1 MLHVPLAVLGD
12 WYVMKLGAHVFG
24 MKTGKCAVSLT
35 SMLPLCICV
44 CVCVRENVSN
54 YFETCEVS
62 STQVSTSCYVTLHHG
77 SHSIVSLVPSPTP
90 WRRLLHPSSS
100 STGC

>member
-1 MLHVPLAVLGD
+1 MCIACLQIVLPRMLHVPLAVLGD

-44 CVCVRENVSN
+44 CVYVKMSL
-54 YFETCEVS
+54 T
-62 STQVSTSCYVTLHHG
+62 TSKHVKCPQLKFQPV
-77 SHSIVSLVPSPTP
+77 VM
-90 WRRLLHPSSS
+90 
-100 STGC
+100 